1 MYKTPNYSVLQS
13 ISPGLVDTEIIPP
26 GFLETSKWSALQPED
41 ISEAVLFALGTPPH
55 VQIHELTIKPV
66 GELF

>member
-1 MYKTPNYSVLQS
+1 M
-13 ISPGLVDTEIIPP
+13 
-26 GFLETSKWSALQPED
+26 LESTKFSALQPED

-55 VQIHELTIKPV
+55 VQIHELMIKPV